1 MAYTDLFN
9 EAIGDLAATLGAIS
23 GLTVY
28 TDPRN
33 ISAPCVFIDAPRFT
47 AINYNVVK
55 MSFDVKVIGSG
66 PGDKFALQ
74 NILSKVAA
82 ILSAKTG
89 TQSGAPG
96 VASIGG
102 TEMPCYDIVID
113 IQAQT
118 N

>member
-9 EAIGDLAATLGAIS
+9 VSIDNLSSTLAAIS
-23 GLTVY
+23 GLKVY

-47 AINYNVVK
+47 AINYNVVR

-74 NILSKVAA
+74 NILSQAAA
-82 ILSAKTG
+82 ILTAKTG
-89 TQSGAPG
+89 AQSGSPG
-96 VASIGG
+96 TALIGG
-102 TEMPCYDIVID
+102 TEMPCYDLVID
-113 IQAQT
+113 IEAQT